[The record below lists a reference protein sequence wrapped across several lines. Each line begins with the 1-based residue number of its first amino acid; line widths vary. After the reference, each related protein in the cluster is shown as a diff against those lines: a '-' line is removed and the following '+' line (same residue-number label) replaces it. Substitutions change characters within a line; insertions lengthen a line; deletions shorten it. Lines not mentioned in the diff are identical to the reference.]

1 MEMFFIKRNI
11 QNGLFQNN
19 KEIRTLFILPEKHCL
34 MNGKKAFFI
43 SKTKRFHQRFHQ
55 TMEMFVD
62 TVSSDIY
69 EVSSE
74 IMHKTD
80 SYKTATKKEH
90 FLYFRKNKPLFFIK
104 TPLLST
110 FMDFPRGYSARNASN
125 ELKKKGNKKRT
136 LFVFPN
142 KNIAL
147 MNRLDETKSISENI
161 KQLIIK

>member
-1 MEMFFIKRNI
+1 MLE
-11 QNGLFQNN
+11 
-19 KEIRTLFILPEKHCL
+19 
-34 MNGKKAFFI
+34 
-43 SKTKRFHQRFHQ
+43 S
-55 TMEMFVD
+55 VD
-62 TVSSDIY
+62 TFSSDIY

-110 FMDFPRGYSARNASN
+110 FIDFPRGYSTRNASN

>member
-1 MEMFFIKRNI
+1 MEKKLFLSLKQNDFINVFIKQI
-11 QNGLFQNN
+11 Y
-19 KEIRTLFILPEKHCL
+19 E
-34 MNGKKAFFI
+34 
-43 SKTKRFHQRFHQ
+43 S
-55 TMEMFVD
+55 VD

-90 FLYFRKNKPLFFIK
+90 FLYFRKNKPFFFIK

-125 ELKKKGNKKRT
+125 ELKKKGTKKEHFLYFRT
-136 LFVFPN
+136 KTSP
-142 KNIAL
+142 
-147 MNRLDETKSISENI
+147 
-161 KQLIIK
+161 

>member
-1 MEMFFIKRNI
+1 MEKKLFLSLKQNDFINVFIKQI
-11 QNGLFQNN
+11 Y
-19 KEIRTLFILPEKHCL
+19 E
-34 MNGKKAFFI
+34 
-43 SKTKRFHQRFHQ
+43 S
-55 TMEMFVD
+55 VD

-90 FLYFRKNKPLFFIK
+90 FLYFRKNKPFFFIK

-125 ELKKKGNKKRT
+125 ELKKKGNKKKT

-147 MNRLDETKSISENI
+147 MNRLDETNSISAKI
-161 KQLIIK
+161 SVQIDY